1 VGLSKYPDYVQERLS
16 RLSQTFNVPMEELW
30 REFENYLK
38 DPFVQTDPQ
47 FRTDDDR
54 YRYVLELLWVIHAA
68 QPPTETIYFIALG
81 YFEPRITKGEP
92 TTRIYGLAKKPKS
105 EKLERSVILA
115 RGPLA
120 DLYQQVV
127 PFKLYKLKVATMR
140 RAENV
145 FLATPQTRFDEAK
158 PLNMDPQE
166 FIRRELKVPIVRLVD
181 VPNAL
186 SRKVDRYVDEFDWR
200 GLVGIVVRKNFG
212 TRPDG
217 STWAVYTV
225 SDDSLSS
232 DYVSN
237 DVIVPVA
244 FTVWVPYSMMKYD
257 VDSKLFFPWDD
268 NGWSRQGSLHE
279 RLPGLPDHSEASREV
294 MWW

>member
-1 VGLSKYPDYVQERLS
+1 MSRAYPDYVRERLE

-38 DPFVQTDPQ
+38 DPFVQSDPQ

-81 YFEPRITKGEP
+81 YLEPRATKGEP
-92 TTRIYGLAKKPKS
+92 TSRIYGLAKKPKT
-105 EKLERSVILA
+105 EKMERSVILA
-115 RGPLA
+115 RGSLA
-120 DLYQQVV
+120 DLYQQVI
-127 PFKLYKLKVATMR
+127 PFKVYKLKVATMR

-166 FIRRELKVPIVRLVD
+166 FIRRELKVPIVRLAD

-200 GLVGIVVRKNFG
+200 SLVGIVVRKNFG

-217 STWAVYTV
+217 RNWAVYTV

-237 DVIVPVA
+237 DVIVPTA
-244 FTVWVPYSMMKYD
+244 FTVWVPYTMMRYD
-257 VDSKLFFPWDD
+257 VDSKLFFLGDD
-268 NGWSRQGSLHE
+268 NGRRGQGSLHE
-279 RLPGLPDHSEASREV
+279 RLPGLPNHSEASREV

>member
-1 VGLSKYPDYVQERLS
+1 MSRPYPEYVQERLF
-16 RLSQTFNVPMEELW
+16 RLSQTFNVPVEELW
-30 REFENYLK
+30 REFETYLK

-81 YFEPRITKGEP
+81 YFEPRMTKAEP
-92 TTRIYGLAKKPKS
+92 TARIYGLAKKPKA
-105 EKLERSVILA
+105 EKLERAVVLA
-115 RGPLA
+115 RGPQA
-120 DLYQQVV
+120 ELYQQVK
-127 PFKLYKLKVATMR
+127 PFNVYKLKVATMR

-166 FIRRELKVPIVRLVD
+166 FIKRELKVPIVRLAD

-186 SRKVDRYVDEFDWR
+186 SRRVDKYVDEFDWR

-217 STWAVYTV
+217 TTWAVYTV
-225 SDDSLSS
+225 SDDSLSTN
-232 DYVSN
+232 YVSN
-237 DVIVPVA
+237 DVIVPTA

-257 VDSKLFFPWDD
+257 VDSKLFFLGHD
-268 NGWSRQGSLHE
+268 NGWRGQGGLYE
-279 RLPGLPDHSEASREV
+279 RLPGLPDHSEAYREV